1 MTYQNGRTA
10 EVKETKAN
18 ANIIYIYIIIL
29 NQLIGK
35 LKGWMNK
42 SDTVT
47 GIEDQ
52 REKEKERDYCF
63 ALHLQIH
70 ESYII
75 YIPLNSIDCFP
86 ICSCCDVS
94 VFTKLDWGKKKKGK
108 FPN

>member
-1 MTYQNGRTA
+1 MTYQNGRTT

-52 REKEKERDYCF
+52 REKEKERLLLCF
-63 ALHLQIH
+63 AC
-70 ESYII
+70 I
-75 YIPLNSIDCFP
+75 YRFMRAI
-86 ICSCCDVS
+86 
-94 VFTKLDWGKKKKGK
+94 
-108 FPN
+108 

>member
-1 MTYQNGRTA
+1 MTYQNGRTT

-18 ANIIYIYIIIL
+18 ANIIYYIIIL

-63 ALHLQIH
+63 ALLA
-70 ESYII
+70 
-75 YIPLNSIDCFP
+75 
-86 ICSCCDVS
+86 
-94 VFTKLDWGKKKKGK
+94 FTDSWELYNINTTKFYRL
-108 FPN
+108 FPNM